1 MATLAPS
8 PTLARTQAR
17 TVTSSRV
24 TQTAVNPL
32 SYLVALMA
40 LLAGLIT
47 SPRLAKLSFEYGKI
61 STGLD
66 GHQPYVIIS
75 Q

>member
-1 MATLAPS
+1 
-8 PTLARTQAR
+8 
-17 TVTSSRV
+17 
-24 TQTAVNPL
+24 
-32 SYLVALMA
+32 MA